1 MDELQIDKL
10 LLEIEVKQS
19 DTAKTV
25 NSIARSVDK
34 LTKSLTNFDTDYFS
48 EKLEGLGKAIGKLK
62 IEGLGSLSSDFSKI
76 SNALK
81 NITKVDFDAQKL
93 YKKFS
98 SLTRIVKPFVEELQK
113 SEQALIAMDGIL
125 KSRASAFN
133 VRQSGAYSSTT
144 SAKTKGNIFDVG
156 NMYHIVRLVQ
166 FVGRGLQKVGGFMK
180 DIVQAGV
187 DYTETLNLWQVAM
200 GKNAEQAEDFIYRMS
215 KAYGYATTTLMQY
228 QATFRNML
236 SNLGGVD
243 SNVSY
248 KLSEYLMQ
256 MAGDYAS
263 LYNVSIEKAMQSF
276 QSVLAGQVRPI
287 RSVSGY
293 DITENTIFELYQ
305 SLGGEKT
312 MRQLSQTEKRLLRI
326 MAIFQQMERSG
337 AVGDL
342 SKTLGNSANQLR
354 IINEQVTELKTW
366 LGNIL
371 EMYLRPI
378 LPIVQA
384 FLMVATEVA
393 KVIAKNLGYEAF
405 DGAISGL
412 EETNEQA
419 DELAGK
425 LLSFDK
431 FESLNSS
438 SGDNALGIDSKLL
451 DGMARYEAL
460 LDHSKTIAQE
470 MADDILPL
478 FIDENGEL
486 TAGAQ
491 KIQDTIEKIFG
502 FAKNLYTIGED
513 GTIKWTEET
522 ESLIAKLKS
531 TAFLLGSIATLF
543 TGKKL
548 LSGIQNLISAYPLFN
563 SKIIDN
569 VKELGSAGLDSNSIK
584 ALAMLKGDKLNSTI
598 NSLGL
603 GGKLA
608 IITAIVGALVYLYNT
623 NEDVRE
629 SIDGLFEALKPLGD
643 ILIDLAKTIL
653 PIIGKIL
660 QGLAP
665 LLNVIIRLVQAV
677 VLVVESVLVVVI
689 APLEFIL
696 KLIQSIIELL
706 NFTDWSNLGEKF
718 DAIWGN
724 WEMTGGFT
732 SHLSNYYSSTPRE
745 FANYGSTPNGITSA
759 NTVMTQSVYNS
770 TMAANA
776 QSGAFNSGVGD
787 VYLDGK
793 KVGTHTAK
801 STHQENVRVGSV
813 KANK

>member
-19 DTAKTV
+19 NTTKTV

-34 LTKSLTNFDTDYFS
+34 LTKSLTNFDTEYFS
-48 EKLEGLGKAIGKLK
+48 EQLEGIGKAIGKLK
-62 IEGLGSLSSDFSKI
+62 IDGQLSANFGKI
-76 SNALK
+76 GTALK
-81 NITKVDFDAQKL
+81 NITNVDFDAQKL

-98 SLTRIVKPFVEELQK
+98 SLTRIVKPFVAELKNAEKALVAMNGVLNAKETSGGNKTSQTSQK
-113 SEQALIAMDGIL
+113 S
-125 KSRASAFN
+125 
-133 VRQSGAYSSTT
+133 
-144 SAKTKGNIFDVG
+144 KGNIFSVS
-156 NMYHIVRLVQ
+156 NLYHIVRLIN

-180 DIVQAGV
+180 DIVQSGI

-200 GKNAEQAEDFIYRMS
+200 GKNADQAEEFINRMA

-263 LYNVSIEKAMQSF
+263 LYNVTIEKAMQSF

-371 EMYLRPI
+371 EMYLRPV

-393 KVIAKNLGYEAF
+393 KVIAKDLGYEAF
-405 DGAISGL
+405 DGAIGGL

-431 FESLNSS
+431 FEALNSS

-451 DGMARYEAL
+451 DAMAKYEGYL
-460 LDHSKTIAQE
+460 EHSKTIAQQ
-470 MADDILPL
+470 MADTILPL
-478 FIDENGEL
+478 FINENGEL
-486 TAGAQ
+486 QEGVA
-491 KIQDTIEKIFG
+491 KIKNTIEKIFG
-502 FAKNLYTIGED
+502 FTKQLYTIDENGEFSWTEKAERIWEIVSKLF
-513 GTIKWTEET
+513 GTIKD
-522 ESLIAKLKS
+522 IG
-531 TAFLLGSIATLF
+531 TALEPIGNLALD
-543 TGKKL
+543 
-548 LSGIQNLISAYPLFN
+548 LSGDLLVSILDLVNSLVPAFRFIMVFVNAISIVLSAILQTIN
-563 SKIIDN
+563 KIIQ
-569 VKELGSAGLDSNSIK
+569 
-584 ALAMLKGDKLNSTI
+584 
-598 NSLGL
+598 SLGWLFKIKDWGKGNL
-603 GGKLA
+603 GA
-608 IITAIVGALVYLYNT
+608 IW
-623 NEDVRE
+623 
-629 SIDGLFEALKPLGD
+629 S
-643 ILIDLAKTIL
+643 
-653 PIIGKIL
+653 
-660 QGLAP
+660 
-665 LLNVIIRLVQAV
+665 
-677 VLVVESVLVVVI
+677 
-689 APLEFIL
+689 
-696 KLIQSIIELL
+696 
-706 NFTDWSNLGEKF
+706 DWSITENFANEWANAEDTKW
-718 DAIWGN
+718 A
-724 WEMTGGFT
+724 GGIINDWQSHT
-732 SHLSNYYSSTPRE
+732 SQYYSTPR
-745 FANYGSTPNGITSA
+745 FSNYNSNTNGITSPSTA
-759 NTVMTQSVYNS
+759 MTQSVYNS

-776 QSGAFNSGVGD
+776 QSGAFNSGVAP
-787 VYLDGK
+787 VYLDGYQ
-793 KVGTHTAK
+793 VGIHTAK
-801 STHQENVRVGSV
+801 YSHKENVRVGSY

>member
-34 LTKSLTNFDTDYFS
+34 LTKSLTNFDTDYFA

-62 IEGLGSLSSDFSKI
+62 IEGLGSLSSDFGKI
-76 SNALK
+76 ANALK
-81 NITKVDFDAQKL
+81 NITNVDFDAQKL

-113 SEQALIAMDGIL
+113 SEQALIAMNGIL

-133 VRQSGAYSSTT
+133 VRGSGTYNSTS

-180 DIVQAGV
+180 DIVQAGM

-200 GKNAEQAEDFIYRMS
+200 GKNADQAEEFINRMA

-263 LYNVSIEKAMQSF
+263 LYNVTIEKAMQSF

-337 AVGDL
+337 AVGDMA
-342 SKTLGNSANQLR
+342 KTLQNSANQLR
-354 IINEQVTELKTW
+354 IINERVTELKTW

-371 EMYLRPI
+371 EMYLRPV

-393 KVIAKNLGYEAF
+393 KVIAKNLGYKAF

-412 EETNEQA
+412 EEANEQA

-431 FESLNSS
+431 FEALNSS

-470 MADDILPL
+470 MAEKILPR
-478 FIDENGEL
+478 FIDENGKL
-486 TAGAQ
+486 TNSAQ
-491 KIQDTIEKIFG
+491 KIQDAIEKIFG
-502 FAKNLYTIGED
+502 FTKNLYTVGED

-522 ESLIAKLKS
+522 DNLNAKLKS
-531 TAFLLGSIATLF
+531 TAFLLGSITTLL

-548 LSGIQNLISAYPLFN
+548 LNGIQNLASALPLFKTISN
-563 SKIIDN
+563 AKEVAEAGATISKSTKGLTSI
-569 VKELGSAGLDSNSIK
+569 VGLGS
-584 ALAMLKGDKLNSTI
+584 
-598 NSLGL
+598 

-608 IITAIVGALVYLYNT
+608 IIAAIVASLVHLYNT
-623 NEDVRE
+623 NEDVRQSVDE
-629 SIDGLFEALKPLGD
+629 LFEALKPIG
-643 ILIDLAKTIL
+643 ILLLDLVNLIL
-653 PIIGKIL
+653 PVINDLL
-660 QGLAP
+660 QALAP
-665 LLNVIIRLVQAV
+665 ILKVIIDVIKALVIVVDAVLVWLMPQGTTSNMLNNSSKPISKSTLVQ
-677 VLVVESVLVVVI
+677 S
-689 APLEFIL
+689 
-696 KLIQSIIELL
+696 QSYYTPTAST
-706 NFTDWSNLGEKF
+706 NF
-718 DAIWGN
+718 
-724 WEMTGGFT
+724 
-732 SHLSNYYSSTPRE
+732 
-745 FANYGSTPNGITSA
+745 NYGSTPNGVTSA
-759 NTVMTQSVYNS
+759 NTAIAQSVYNS

-776 QSGAFNSGVGD
+776 QSGAFNSGVAP
-787 VYLDGK
+787 VYLDGYQ
-793 KVGTHTAK
+793 VGIHTAK
-801 STHQENVRVGSV
+801 YSHKENVRVGSYR
-813 KANK
+813 ANK

>member
-1 MDELQIDKL
+1 MALDELQIDRLTLDISVKVNRSINNVKKL
-10 LLEIEVKQS
+10 DSQIQHLQS
-19 DTAKTV
+19 T
-25 NSIARSVDK
+25 IDK
-34 LTKSLTNFDTDYFS
+34 LNIDKLNFNASGGTGRRS
-48 EKLEGLGKAIGKLK
+48 GG
-62 IEGLGSLSSDFSKI
+62 GS
-76 SNALK
+76 A
-81 NITKVDFDAQKL
+81 
-93 YKKFS
+93 
-98 SLTRIVKPFVEELQK
+98 
-113 SEQALIAMDGIL
+113 
-125 KSRASAFN
+125 
-133 VRQSGAYSSTT
+133 T
-144 SAKTKGNIFDVG
+144 SAKTKGSIFDVG
-156 NMYHIVRLVQ
+156 NLYHIVRLVQ
-166 FVGRGLQKVGGFMK
+166 FVGRGLQKVGNIMK
-180 DIVQAGV
+180 DVVQAGI

-200 GKNAEQAEDFIYRMS
+200 GKNADQAEEFVNRMA
-215 KAYGYATTTLMQY
+215 KAYGYATTTIMQY

-248 KLSEYLMQ
+248 KLSEYLML

-263 LYNVSIEKAMQSF
+263 LYNVTIEKAMQTF

-326 MAIFQQMERSG
+326 MAVFQQMERSG
-337 AVGDL
+337 AVGDFA
-342 SKTLGNSANQLR
+342 KTLGNSANQLR

-371 EMYLRPI
+371 EMYLRPV

-384 FLMVATEVA
+384 FLIVATEVA

-431 FESLNSS
+431 FEALNSS

-451 DGMARYEAL
+451 EGMARYESL
-460 LDHSKTIAQE
+460 LEHSNTLAQE
-470 MADDILPL
+470 MANDILPL
-478 FIDENGEL
+478 FINENGEL

-491 KIQDTIEKIFG
+491 KIQDAIEKIFG
-502 FAKNLYTIGED
+502 FTKNLYTIGED

-531 TAFLLGSIATLF
+531 TATILGTIVALL

-548 LSGIQNLISAYPLFN
+548 LSGIQNLASKFPLT
-563 SKIIDN
+563 
-569 VKELGSAGLDSNSIK
+569 
-584 ALAMLKGDKLNSTI
+584 KLNFVPI
-598 NSLGL
+598 KDIEEKAMGAALNVGGLKFKEVLAL

-629 SIDGLFEALKPLGD
+629 SIDALFETLKPLGD
-643 ILIDLAKTIL
+643 ILIDLAKAVL
-653 PIIGKIL
+653 PIIAKVL

-665 LLNVIIRLVQAV
+665 ILNVIVRLVQAV
-677 VLVVESVLVVVI
+677 VLVVESVLVAII

-706 NFTDWSNLGEKF
+706 NFTDWGNLGEKF
-718 DAIWGN
+718 GSLWGN
-724 WEMTGGFT
+724 WEMTGGLT
-732 SHLSNYYSSTPRE
+732 SHLSNYYTSTPRE

-759 NTVMTQSVYNS
+759 NTAIAQSVYNS
-770 TMAANA
+770 TVAANM
-776 QSGAFNSGVGD
+776 QNGGYTIEGV
-787 VYLDGK
+787 VNIDGK
-793 KVGTHTAK
+793 PAGQITSKYSYAENKRVGKVTAK
-801 STHQENVRVGSV
+801 
-813 KANK
+813 A

>member
-1 MDELQIDKL
+1 MALDELQIDKL
-10 LLEIEVKQS
+10 VLGVEVQLN
-19 DTAKTV
+19 
-25 NSIARSVDK
+25 NSIKNLDRIEKKVQSLYSTLNKLNIDK
-34 LTKSLTNFDTDYFS
+34 LN
-48 EKLEGLGKAIGKLK
+48 
-62 IEGLGSLSSDFSKI
+62 
-76 SNALK
+76 
-81 NITKVDFDAQKL
+81 
-93 YKKFS
+93 
-98 SLTRIVKPFVEELQK
+98 
-113 SEQALIAMDGIL
+113 
-125 KSRASAFN
+125 FN
-133 VRQSGAYSSTT
+133 VTGGTGRRSGGGGSST
-144 SAKTKGNIFDVG
+144 SAKTKGSIFDVS
-156 NMYHIVRLVQ
+156 NLYHIVRLVQ
-166 FVGRGLQKVGGFMK
+166 FVGRGLQKVGDIMK
-180 DIVQAGV
+180 DVLQKGI
-187 DYTETLNLWQVAM
+187 DYTETMNLWQVAM
-200 GKNAEQAEDFIYRMS
+200 GKNVDQAEEFVNRMA

-263 LYNVSIEKAMQSF
+263 LYNVTIEKAMQSF

-371 EMYLRPI
+371 EMYLRPA

-405 DGAISGL
+405 DGTIAGF
-412 EETNEQA
+412 EEATEKA

-431 FESLNSS
+431 FEALNSS

-451 DGMARYEAL
+451 EGMAKYESL
-460 LDHSKTIAQE
+460 LDHSKTLAQE
-470 MADDILPL
+470 MAENILPR

-486 TAGAQ
+486 TTGAK
-491 KIQDTIEKIFG
+491 KIQDAIEKIFG
-502 FAKNLYTIGED
+502 FTKNLYELN
-513 GTIKWTEET
+513 EEGGFKAWGD
-522 ESLIAKLKS
+522 EAEKLNANLKS
-531 TAFLLGSIATLF
+531 TAAILGTIVTLL

-548 LSGIQNLISAYPLFN
+548 SSSFQNLISAYPLFN

-569 VKELGSAGLDSNSIK
+569 VKEFGSAGFDSNSIK
-584 ALAMLKGDKLNSTI
+584 SLAMLKGDKLTSTI
-598 NSLGL
+598 KSLGL

-608 IITAIVGALVYLYNT
+608 IISAIVAALVHLYNT
-623 NEDVRE
+623 NEDVRA
-629 SIDGLFEALKPLGD
+629 SIDGLFEALKPIG
-643 ILIDLAKTIL
+643 ILFMDLAKSIL
-653 PIIGKIL
+653 PVVGDML
-660 QGLAP
+660 QALAP
-665 LLNVIIRLVQAV
+665 AVKVIIDFVK
-677 VLVVESVLVVVI
+677 ELVVVVD
-689 APLEFIL
+689 AALVLLTPV
-696 KLIQSIIELL
+696 IELVIKL
-706 NFTDWSNLGEKF
+706 VHTIVKLLDVENWNTLGDSLKSIWTNWSATSNMFNNSSNL
-718 DAIWGN
+718 ISQS
-724 WEMTGGFT
+724 TLVQ
-732 SHLSNYYSSTPRE
+732 SQSYYTPTASTN
-745 FANYGSTPNGITSA
+745 FGNYGSTPSVASA
-759 NTVMTQSVYNS
+759 NDIITQSTYNS
-770 TMAANA
+770 AIAANA
-776 QSGAFNSGVGD
+776 QNGGGFNLKGK
-787 VYLDGK
+787 VYLGK
-793 KVGTHTAK
+793 REVGLVMAQ
-801 STHQENVRVGSV
+801 STYKENVRVGNF
-813 KANK
+813 KK

>member
-1 MDELQIDKL
+1 MALDELQIDKL
-10 LLEIEVKQS
+10 VLGVEVQLN
-19 DTAKTV
+19 
-25 NSIARSVDK
+25 NSIKNLDRIEKKVQSLYSTLNKLNIDK
-34 LTKSLTNFDTDYFS
+34 LN
-48 EKLEGLGKAIGKLK
+48 
-62 IEGLGSLSSDFSKI
+62 
-76 SNALK
+76 
-81 NITKVDFDAQKL
+81 
-93 YKKFS
+93 
-98 SLTRIVKPFVEELQK
+98 
-113 SEQALIAMDGIL
+113 
-125 KSRASAFN
+125 FN
-133 VRQSGAYSSTT
+133 VSGGTGRGGSST
-144 SAKTKGNIFDVG
+144 SAKTKGSIFDVG

-166 FVGRGLQKVGGFMK
+166 FVGRGLQKVGNIMK
-180 DIVQAGV
+180 DVVQSGI

-200 GKNAEQAEDFIYRMS
+200 GKNAEQAEEFVNRMA
-215 KAYGYATTTLMQY
+215 KAYGYATTTIMQY

-248 KLSEYLMQ
+248 KLSEYLML

-263 LYNVSIEKAMQSF
+263 LYNVSIEKAMQTF

-326 MAIFQQMERSG
+326 MAVFQQMERSG

-371 EMYLRPI
+371 EMYLRPV

-384 FLMVATEVA
+384 FLIVATEVA

-431 FESLNSS
+431 FEALNSS

-451 DGMARYEAL
+451 EGMARYESL
-460 LDHSKTIAQE
+460 LDHSNTLAQE
-470 MADDILPL
+470 MAEDILPL
-478 FIDENGEL
+478 FINENGEL

-491 KIQDTIEKIFG
+491 KIQDAIEKIFG
-502 FAKNLYTIGED
+502 FTQNLYTIGED
-513 GTIKWTEET
+513 GTIEWSEEI
-522 ESLIAKLKS
+522 ENFNAKLKS
-531 TAFLLGSIATLF
+531 TATILGTIVALF

-548 LSGIQNLISAYPLFN
+548 LSGIQNLTSAYPLFN

-569 VKELGSAGLDSNSIK
+569 IKELGSAGFDSNSIK
-584 ALAMLKGDKLNSTI
+584 SLAMLKGDKLNSTI
-598 NSLGL
+598 KSLGL

-623 NEDVRE
+623 NEDVRA
-629 SIDGLFEALKPLGD
+629 SIDGLFEALKPIGILLLDLVKSILPVIGD
-643 ILIDLAKTIL
+643 LLQTLAPVIKVIIDLVRV
-653 PIIGKIL
+653 GVD
-660 QGLAP
+660 
-665 LLNVIIRLVQAV
+665 VIV
-677 VLVVESVLVVVI
+677 VLLAVLTPVVELVIKLVNTVVK
-689 APLEFIL
+689 LFDVKNWNTLGSSL
-696 KLIQSIIELL
+696 KAIW
-706 NFTDWSNLGEKF
+706 TDWSATTNIF
-718 DAIWGN
+718 NNA
-724 WEMTGGFT
+724 
-732 SHLSNYYSSTPRE
+732 SNSISQSPIVQSPSYATPNASTN
-745 FANYGSTPNGITSA
+745 FGNYGSTPNGITSPSTA
-759 NTVMTQSVYNS
+759 ITQSTYNATMASANS
-770 TMAANA
+770 T
-776 QSGAFNSGVGD
+776 SVVKGD
-787 VYLDGK
+787 VYIDGK
-793 KVGTHTAK
+793 KAGQILAPHTFN
-801 STHQENVRVGSV
+801 ENVRIGNIQP
-813 KANK
+813 KK

>member
-1 MDELQIDKL
+1 MALDELQIDRLTLDISVKVNKSISNVAKL
-10 LLEIEVKQS
+10 DKQIQHLQS
-19 DTAKTV
+19 T
-25 NSIARSVDK
+25 IDK
-34 LTKSLTNFDTDYFS
+34 LNIDKLNFNASGGTGRRS
-48 EKLEGLGKAIGKLK
+48 GG
-62 IEGLGSLSSDFSKI
+62 GS
-76 SNALK
+76 A
-81 NITKVDFDAQKL
+81 
-93 YKKFS
+93 
-98 SLTRIVKPFVEELQK
+98 
-113 SEQALIAMDGIL
+113 
-125 KSRASAFN
+125 
-133 VRQSGAYSSTT
+133 T
-144 SAKTKGNIFDVG
+144 SAKTKGSIFDVG
-156 NMYHIVRLVQ
+156 NLYHIVRLVQ

-180 DIVQAGV
+180 DIVQSGI

-200 GKNAEQAEDFIYRMS
+200 GKNADQAEEFVNRMA
-215 KAYGYATTTLMQY
+215 KAYGYATTTIMQY

-263 LYNVSIEKAMQSF
+263 LYNVTIEKAMQSF

-371 EMYLRPI
+371 EMYLRPV

-431 FESLNSS
+431 FEALNSS

-451 DGMARYEAL
+451 EGMARYESL
-460 LDHSKTIAQE
+460 LDHSKTLAQE

-478 FIDENGEL
+478 FINENGEL

-491 KIQDTIEKIFG
+491 KIQDAIEKIFG
-502 FAKNLYTIGED
+502 FTKNLYELN
-513 GTIKWTEET
+513 EEGGFKAWS
-522 ESLIAKLKS
+522 EEIENFNAKLKS
-531 TAFLLGSIATLF
+531 TATILGTIVALF

-548 LSGIQNLISAYPLFN
+548 LSGIQNLASKFPLT
-563 SKIIDN
+563 
-569 VKELGSAGLDSNSIK
+569 
-584 ALAMLKGDKLNSTI
+584 KLNFVPI
-598 NSLGL
+598 KEIEEKAMGAALNVGGLKFKEVLAL

-629 SIDGLFEALKPLGD
+629 SIDALFETLKPLGD
-643 ILIDLAKTIL
+643 ILIDLAKTVL

-665 LLNVIIRLVQAV
+665 ILNVIIRLVQAV
-677 VLVVESVLVVVI
+677 VLVVESLLVVII

-706 NFTDWSNLGEKF
+706 NFTDWGNLGKKF
-718 DAIWGN
+718 SSLWGN
-724 WEMTGGFT
+724 WEMTGGLT
-732 SHLSNYYSSTPRE
+732 SHLSNYYTSTPRE
-745 FANYGSTPNGITSA
+745 FANYASTPNGITSA
-759 NTVMTQSVYNS
+759 NTAIAQSVYNS
-770 TMAANA
+770 TVAANM
-776 QSGAFNSGVGD
+776 QTGGYTIEGV
-787 VYLDGK
+787 VNIDGK
-793 KVGTHTAK
+793 PAGQITSKYSYAENKRVGKVTAK
-801 STHQENVRVGSV
+801 
-813 KANK
+813 A

>member
-19 DTAKTV
+19 NTAKTV

-34 LTKSLTNFDTDYFS
+34 LTTSLTNFDTDYFA

-62 IEGLGSLSSDFSKI
+62 IEGLGSLSSDFGKI
-76 SNALK
+76 ANALK
-81 NITKVDFDAQKL
+81 NITNVDFDAQKL

-113 SEQALIAMDGIL
+113 SEQALIAMNGIL
-125 KSRASAFN
+125 KSKTSAFN
-133 VRQSGAYSSTT
+133 VHQSGAYNSTT
-144 SAKTKGNIFDVG
+144 SAKAKGNIFDVG

-180 DIVQAGV
+180 DIVQSGI
-187 DYTETLNLWQVAM
+187 DYTETLNLWQVAI
-200 GKNAEQAEDFIYRMS
+200 GKNVEQAEEFINRMA

-263 LYNVSIEKAMQSF
+263 LYNVTIEKAMQSF

-371 EMYLRPI
+371 EMYLRPA

-405 DGAISGL
+405 DGTIAGF
-412 EETNEQA
+412 EEATEKA

-431 FESLNSS
+431 FEALNSS

-451 DGMARYEAL
+451 EGMAKYESL
-460 LDHSKTIAQE
+460 LDHYNTIAQE
-470 MADDILPL
+470 MVKDILPR

-486 TAGAQ
+486 TEGAQ
-491 KIQDTIEKIFG
+491 KIQDAIEKIFG
-502 FAKNLYTIGED
+502 FTKNLYELN
-513 GTIKWTEET
+513 EEGGFKAWGDET
-522 ESLIAKLKS
+522 DNLNAKLKS
-531 TAFLLGSIATLF
+531 TAFLLGSIATLL

-548 LSGIQNLISAYPLFN
+548 LNGIQNLASALPLLKTVSNAKEVAEAGATISKSTKGLT
-563 SKIIDN
+563 SIIGFGN
-569 VKELGSAGLDSNSIK
+569 
-584 ALAMLKGDKLNSTI
+584 
-598 NSLGL
+598 

-608 IITAIVGALVYLYNT
+608 IIAAIVASLVHLYNT
-623 NEDVRE
+623 NEDVRQSVDE
-629 SIDGLFEALKPLGD
+629 LFEALKPIGSLLLD
-643 ILIDLAKTIL
+643 LVKSILPVINDLLQALAPIIKFLID
-653 PIIGKIL
+653 
-660 QGLAP
+660 
-665 LLNVIIRLVQAV
+665 V
-677 VLVVESVLVVVI
+677 VKALVVVVDAVLVWLMPRGTTSNMLNNSSKPI
-689 APLEFIL
+689 SKSTLVQP
-696 KLIQSIIELL
+696 QS
-706 NFTDWSNLGEKF
+706 
-718 DAIWGN
+718 
-724 WEMTGGFT
+724 
-732 SHLSNYYSSTPRE
+732 YYTPT
-745 FANYGSTPNGITSA
+745 ASINYGNYASTPNGITSPSTA
-759 NTVMTQSVYNS
+759 ITQSTYNA
-770 TMAANA
+770 TMASANSA
-776 QSGAFNSGVGD
+776 STVVHGD
-787 VYLDGK
+787 VFIDGK
-793 KVGTHTAK
+793 KAGQILAPHTYN
-801 STHQENVRVGSV
+801 ENIRVGNIQP
-813 KANK
+813 KK

>member
-1 MDELQIDKL
+1 MALDELQIDKL
-10 LLEIEVKQS
+10 TLDISVKVNRSISNVKKLDSQIQHLQS
-19 DTAKTV
+19 T
-25 NSIARSVDK
+25 IDK
-34 LTKSLTNFDTDYFS
+34 LNIDKLNFNASGGTGRRS
-48 EKLEGLGKAIGKLK
+48 GG
-62 IEGLGSLSSDFSKI
+62 GS
-76 SNALK
+76 A
-81 NITKVDFDAQKL
+81 
-93 YKKFS
+93 
-98 SLTRIVKPFVEELQK
+98 
-113 SEQALIAMDGIL
+113 
-125 KSRASAFN
+125 
-133 VRQSGAYSSTT
+133 T
-144 SAKTKGNIFDVG
+144 SAKTRGSIFDVG
-156 NMYHIVRLVQ
+156 NLYHIVRLVQ
-166 FVGRGLQKVGGFMK
+166 FVGRGLQKVGNIMK
-180 DIVQAGV
+180 DVVQSGI

-200 GKNAEQAEDFIYRMS
+200 GKNADQAEEFVNRMA
-215 KAYGYATTTLMQY
+215 KAYGYATTTIMQY

-342 SKTLGNSANQLR
+342 AKTLGNSANQLR

-371 EMYLRPI
+371 EMYLRPV

-431 FESLNSS
+431 FEALNSS

-451 DGMARYEAL
+451 EGMARYESL
-460 LDHSKTIAQE
+460 LDNSKTLAQE

-478 FIDENGEL
+478 FINENGEL

-491 KIQDTIEKIFG
+491 KIQDAIEKIFG
-502 FAKNLYTIGED
+502 FTKNLYELN
-513 GTIKWTEET
+513 EEGGFKSWS
-522 ESLIAKLKS
+522 EEIENFNAKLKS
-531 TAFLLGSIATLF
+531 TATILGTIVALF

-548 LSGIQNLISAYPLFN
+548 LNGIQNLASKFPLT
-563 SKIIDN
+563 
-569 VKELGSAGLDSNSIK
+569 
-584 ALAMLKGDKLNSTI
+584 KLNLVPTKDI
-598 NSLGL
+598 EEKAMGAALNVGGKLKFKEVLAL

-608 IITAIVGALVYLYNT
+608 IITAIVGALVHLYNT
-623 NEDVRE
+623 NEDVRA
-629 SIDGLFEALKPLGD
+629 SIDGLFKALEPVGILLMDLVKSILPVIGD
-643 ILIDLAKTIL
+643 LLQTLAPVIKVIIDLVRV
-653 PIIGKIL
+653 GVD
-660 QGLAP
+660 
-665 LLNVIIRLVQAV
+665 VIV
-677 VLVVESVLVVVI
+677 VLLAVLTPVVELVIKLVNTVVK
-689 APLEFIL
+689 LFDVKNWNTLGSSL
-696 KLIQSIIELL
+696 KAIW
-706 NFTDWSNLGEKF
+706 TDWSATTNIF
-718 DAIWGN
+718 NNA
-724 WEMTGGFT
+724 
-732 SHLSNYYSSTPRE
+732 SNSISQSPIVQSPSYATPNASTN
-745 FANYGSTPNGITSA
+745 FNYGSTPNGITSPSTA
-759 NTVMTQSVYNS
+759 ITQSTYNATMASANS
-770 TMAANA
+770 T
-776 QSGAFNSGVGD
+776 SVVKGD
-787 VYLDGK
+787 VYIDGK
-793 KVGTHTAK
+793 KAGQILAPHTFN
-801 STHQENVRVGSV
+801 ENVRIGNIQP
-813 KANK
+813 KK

>member
-1 MDELQIDKL
+1 MSDYSIDNL
-10 LLEIEVKQS
+10 LLNIKVEENN
-19 DTAKTV
+19 TANTV
-25 NSIARSVDK
+25 NKIARSIDK
-34 LTKSLTNFDTDYFS
+34 IMSSLVKFDTEGLDDKFS
-48 EKLEGLGKAIGKLK
+48 EIG
-62 IEGLGSLSSDFSKI
+62 EALSSLKFDGMKDLSANYGKI
-76 SNALK
+76 GTALK

-133 VRQSGAYSSTT
+133 VRQSGTDNKTT
-144 SAKTKGNIFDVG
+144 SAKTKGSIFDVG
-156 NMYHIVRLVQ
+156 NLYHIVRLVQ
-166 FVGRGLQKVGGFMK
+166 FVGRGLQKVGDIMK
-180 DIVQAGV
+180 DVVQKGI
-187 DYTETLNLWQVAM
+187 DYTETMNLWQVAM
-200 GKNAEQAEDFIYRMS
+200 GKNVDQAEDFINRMA

-263 LYNVSIEKAMQSF
+263 LYNVTIEKAMQSF

-342 SKTLGNSANQLR
+342 AKTLGNSANQLR

-371 EMYLRPI
+371 EMYLRPA

-384 FLMVATEVA
+384 FLIVATEVA

-405 DGAISGL
+405 DGTIAGF
-412 EETNEQA
+412 EESAEKA

-431 FESLNSS
+431 FEALNSS

-451 DGMARYEAL
+451 EGMAKYESL
-460 LDHSKTIAQE
+460 LDHSKTLAQE
-470 MADDILPL
+470 MAENILPL

-491 KIQDTIEKIFG
+491 KIQDAIEKIFG
-502 FAKNLYTIGED
+502 FTKNLYELN
-513 GTIKWTEET
+513 EEGGFKAWGD
-522 ESLIAKLKS
+522 EIEKIIPNL
-531 TAFLLGSIATLF
+531 
-543 TGKKL
+543 KL
-548 LSGIQNLISAYPLFN
+548 LSTIISSMLAVLVGSNLLKSIT
-563 SKIIDN
+563 KI
-569 VKELGSAGLDSNSIK
+569 GSAIK
-584 ALAMLKGDKLNSTI
+584 GIFTGGPLGKIMLV
-598 NSLGL
+598 
-603 GGKLA
+603 
-608 IITAIVGALVYLYNT
+608 VGALAYLYET
-623 NEDVRE
+623 NEGVRA
-629 SIDGLFEALKPLGD
+629 SIDELFTALKPLGD
-643 ILIDLAKTIL
+643 LLIGLGTNIIPVIGRVLQDLA
-653 PIIGKIL
+653 P
-660 QGLAP
+660 
-665 LLNVIIRLVQAV
+665 
-677 VLVVESVLVVVI
+677 
-689 APLEFIL
+689 IL
-696 KLIQSIIELL
+696 KLIVNLVTVFVYVFEGLMIVVTAALELIVKVVETISSLL
-706 NFTDWSNLGEKF
+706 NFEDYGNLGENLKN
-718 DAIWGN
+718 IWTN
-724 WEMTGGFT
+724 WDLSKNYTESLMQSLET
-732 SHLSNYYSSTPRE
+732 SPTMSKVTELVVGYSL
-745 FANYGSTPNGITSA
+745 TPNGITSPNDSTNFGNYGSTPSVASA
-759 NTVMTQSVYNS
+759 NDIITQSTYNG
-770 TMAANA
+770 TIAANA
-776 QSGAFNSGVGD
+776 QNGSAVSVNGN
-787 VYLDGK
+787 VYLDK
-793 KVGTHTAK
+793 HKVGVVMAQ
-801 STHQENVRVGSV
+801 STFKENVRVGNF
-813 KANK
+813 KK